1 MASTVD
7 VPVALPTAADVD
19 EAARRLEG
27 VALHTPLLTSTALDA
42 MTGGRIFLKAETLQ
56 RTGSFKFRGAYNKLA
71 AIPPAERGGGV
82 VAFSSGNHAQGVAAA
97 AQLLGMPCV
106 IVMPADA
113 PRGKRQ
119 RTAALGA
126 EIVLYDRVREDREAI
141 ARDIAARR
149 GAVLVPPYDDALI
162 IAGQGTA
169 GREIVEDL
177 NALGLIPEIVVVTA
191 SGGGLT
197 AGIALA
203 IKSRV
208 PSALLYTAEPQG
220 FDDHARSFRSG
231 RREENVELTGTI
243 CDALMA
249 RMPGKLTFAINHSLV
264 GAGVAVSDKEVA
276 AAVAFAFN
284 ELKLV
289 VEPGGAVAL
298 AALMHGEIE
307 AKNKVAVAVL
317 SGGNVDPE
325 VFSRLVALRDL
336 RTRRS

>member
-1 MASTVD
+1 MTSAVDASI
-7 VPVALPTAADVD
+7 ALPTAADVD

-27 VALHTPLLTSTALDA
+27 VALHTPLLTSSALDGV
-42 MTGGRIFLKAETLQ
+42 TGGRIFLKAETLQ

-71 AIPPAERGGGV
+71 AIPPAERAGGV

-97 AQLLGMPCV
+97 ARLLGMPCV
-106 IVMPADA
+106 IVMPKDA
-113 PRGKRQ
+113 PRAKRQ

-126 EIVLYDRVREDREAI
+126 EIMLYDRLREDREAI
-141 ARDIAARR
+141 ASEIAARR

-177 NALGLIPEIVVVTA
+177 RALGLVPEIVVVTA

-231 RREENVELTGTI
+231 RREENAALTGTI

-249 RMPGKLTFAINHSLV
+249 RTPGKLTFAINHSLV
-264 GAGVAVSDKEVA
+264 GAGVAVSDDEVA

-298 AALMHGEIE
+298 AALMHGKID
-307 AKNKVAVAVL
+307 AKNRVAVAVL

-325 VFSRLVALRDL
+325 VFFRLVA
-336 RTRRS
+336 

>member
-1 MASTVD
+1 MADAPRSRSV
-7 VPVALPTAADVD
+7 LPTSADVD
-19 EAARRLEG
+19 AAARRLAG
-27 VALHTPLLTSTALDA
+27 VALRTPLVTSPVLDALTSA
-42 MTGGRIFLKAETLQ
+42 RVFLKAETLQ
-56 RTGSFKFRGAYNKLA
+56 RTGSFKFRGAYNRLA
-71 AIPPAERGGGV
+71 AIPPAERAGGV

-97 AQLLGMPCV
+97 AALLGMPAV
-106 IVMPADA
+106 IVMPSDA
-113 PRGKRQ
+113 PRPKRE

-126 EIVLYDRVREDREAI
+126 EVVLYDRTREDREAI
-141 ARDIAARR
+141 ARELARTR
-149 GAVLVPPYDDALI
+149 RAVLVPPYDDPLI

-177 NALGLIPEIVVVTA
+177 ADLGLVPDVVAVNA

-203 IKSRV
+203 VKARV
-208 PSALLYTAEPQG
+208 PQARLYTAEPEG

-231 RREENVELTGTI
+231 RREANAALSGTI

-249 RMPGKLTFAINHSLV
+249 RMPGEITFAINRALV
-264 GAGVAVSDKEVA
+264 DEGVAASEEEVA
-276 AAVAFAFN
+276 AAVAFAFR

-298 AALMHGEIE
+298 AALMSGKIDI
-307 AKNKVAVAVL
+307 KGKVAVAVL

-325 VFSRLVALRDL
+325 LFYRLVA
-336 RTRRS
+336 

>member
-1 MASTVD
+1 LRRDHGATVGAMD
-7 VPVALPTAADVD
+7 ALAALPTAADVD
-19 EAARRLEG
+19 EAARRLAG
-27 VALHTPLLTSTALDA
+27 VALHTPLLTSAALDA

-56 RTGSFKFRGAYNKLA
+56 HTGSFKFRGAYNKLA
-71 AIPPAERGGGV
+71 AIPLALRAGGV
-82 VAFSSGNHAQGVAAA
+82 VAYSSGNHAQGVAAA
-97 AQLLGMPCV
+97 ARLLGMRCV
-106 IVMPADA
+106 IVMPLDA
-113 PRGKRQ
+113 PRAKRD

-126 EIVLYDRVREDREAI
+126 EVVLYDRARDDREAI
-141 ARDIAARR
+141 ANDLATRR

-177 NALGLIPEIVVVTA
+177 GVLGLEPDVVVVTA

-203 IKSRV
+203 VKARV
-208 PSALLYTAEPQG
+208 PLAKLYTAEPQG

-231 RREENVELTGTI
+231 RREQNAALTGTI

-249 RMPGKLTFAINHSLV
+249 RTPGKLTFAINQSLV
-264 GAGVAVSDKEVA
+264 DAGVVVSDPEVG
-276 AAVAFAFN
+276 AAVAFAFA

-298 AALMHGEIE
+298 AALMTGKIDL
-307 AKNKVAVAVL
+307 NDKVGVAVL

-325 VFSRLVALRDL
+325 LFSRLVA
-336 RTRRS
+336 